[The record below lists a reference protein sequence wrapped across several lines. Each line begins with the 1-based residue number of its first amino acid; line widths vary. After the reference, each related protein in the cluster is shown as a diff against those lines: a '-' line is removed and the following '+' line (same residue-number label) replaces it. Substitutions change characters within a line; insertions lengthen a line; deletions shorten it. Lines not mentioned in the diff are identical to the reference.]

1 MAFSTKT
8 ALGYLK
14 HAYEQGRL
22 AHAYL
27 ISGPAGAGKRQ
38 LAAELAELVNGTDRA
53 DVFSTRARDIFVAE
67 PESKS
72 RRILTEQVRGLEHA
86 LQMRAAAGR
95 RKVAIVSEADRL
107 QSQAANA
114 FLKTLEEPPKDS
126 LLLLLSEIPEVLP
139 DTILSRCVTIP
150 LEVNGSVR
158 VEEKALLE
166 LLRKAGAEPK
176 WDIACAYRLAQE
188 FEGLLRALRD
198 EIRSKTDEAL
208 KKEEARYR
216 NATDGRWLEEREDY
230 YKALTESL
238 YLRRRTNFIETLL
251 VWWADILRAATGI
264 ERRDLTNMETAA
276 VAKRFTATEI
286 LHRIRVLEEL
296 RENLDRNIQEAL
308 AIEVAFLS
316 IFAAAKL

>member
-1 MAFSTKT
+1 MAFSPKA

-27 ISGPAGAGKRQ
+27 ISGPAGAGKKQ

-72 RRILTEQVRGLEHA
+72 RRILTDQVRGLEHA
-86 LQMRAAAGR
+86 LQMRATAGR

-107 QSQAANA
+107 QPQAANA

-150 LEVNGSVR
+150 LEVNGAAR
-158 VEEKALLE
+158 VEEKALLD

-198 EIRSKTDEAL
+198 EIKSNTDGAL

-251 VWWADILRAATGI
+251 VWWTDILRAATGI
-264 ERRDLTNMETAA
+264 ERRDLTKVETAT
-276 VAKRFTATEI
+276 VAKCFTATEI
-286 LHRIRVLEEL
+286 LHRIRALEEL

-316 IFAAAKL
+316 VFVR